1 MTTTS
6 QPNQKSSRTSS
17 LSGNPRKRHPHKK
30 SHSPSPEGM
39 PSRSPRAQT
48 TSLESIRILPRTPK
62 TPRTSERWTPQDGE
76 PIDEVELSLLGEDER
91 RQAAEGAA
99 LEDEMD
105 HLSQGSA
112 QKHMSAKDKRAVML
126 LVILCECLLVD
137 LEAMVELKTSPRL
150 DSRIPRTL
158 RHDAIFV

>member
-6 QPNQKSSRTSS
+6 RQKPASPQAKT
-17 LSGNPRKRHPHKK
+17 RKRHPTKK
-30 SHSPSPEGM
+30 ARSPSPNAEQGM

-62 TPRTSERWTPQDGE
+62 TPRTAERWMPQDGE

-91 RQAAEGAA
+91 RQAAEGTS

-105 HLSQGSA
+105 HLSQGGA
-112 QKHMSAKDKRAVML
+112 QKVVSSKDKRAVVL
-126 LVILCECLLVD
+126 LVILCECC
-137 LEAMVELKTSPRL
+137 ATY
-150 DSRIPRTL
+150 
-158 RHDAIFV
+158 